1 MRSTPIQSWSKI
13 LIGDNRLRVFLKCEF
28 MLKSII
34 FLLLAYFPLLSLAEG
49 KVADI
54 SVKNENQNR
63 PKIENIRE
71 FTITEN
77 DTNSYTLK
85 LALDDSGRPQY
96 FFRNIFTPV
105 CYTNECK
112 PVHIDFYWD
121 LLGNY
126 VRYEMPKGKILT
138 KVDHDEFEEKDY
150 QKLADIL
157 SRSNSIFA
165 DLKMEDLLTSGTD
178 SLTDDVDAK
187 TGATLKTIKND
198 VIDGAVY
205 TCFTL
210 WHIAYGKQVV
220 SEMKRITESYRNDEM
235 LHSFLSSDN
244 YHYRYW
250 AMEKVIDKNGS
261 VKKAFENDIEQVIA
275 GKNLFTARTAL
286 QKAGNQ
292 FFANTTRQKWLWH
305 TYNATSYPMQVAIL
319 KRLEDISVNDDLEQ
333 KLAASVAGSNQEQF
347 KLKLGILA
355 KQKQLSEP
363 AMLLLAKNLEMDN
376 EDFASQIYQLLEQ
389 FQPKNNNAI
398 SKMNQYKNNR

>member
-1 MRSTPIQSWSKI
+1 MI
-13 LIGDNRLRVFLKCEF
+13 RLL
-28 MLKSII
+28 
-34 FLLLAYFPLLSLAEG
+34 FLLLITFTSLPSMG
-49 KVADI
+49 GINDDNHRN
-54 SVKNENQNR
+54 KNGYYNIIK
-63 PKIENIRE
+63 PENIRE
-71 FTITEN
+71 FTIVES

-85 LALDDSGRPQY
+85 LALDNSGRPQY

-210 WHIAYGKQVV
+210 WHIAYGKQVID
-220 SEMKRITESYRNDEM
+220 EMKRITESYKSDSM
-235 LHSFLSSDN
+235 LHDFLQSSN

-250 AMEKVIDKNGS
+250 ALEKVIDKEGLVAKGYEHN
-261 VKKAFENDIEQVIA
+261 IEKVIE

-286 QKAGNQ
+286 QKAGNY
-292 FFANTTRQKWLWH
+292 FFSGTKRQNWIWE
-305 TYNATSYPMQVAIL
+305 TYKSASYPMQIAIL
-319 KRLEDISVNDDLEQ
+319 KRLESIPLESNLQQ
-333 KLAASVAGSNQEQF
+333 KLATDVTGPNREQF
-347 KLKLGILA
+347 NMKLAILA

-363 AMLLLAKNLEMDN
+363 ALAILAKKLETAN
-376 EDFASQIYQLLEQ
+376 EEFTSPIFAMLQNYKPTDKET
-389 FQPKNNNAI
+389 KNRI
-398 SKMNQYKNNR
+398 QRFKN

>member
-1 MRSTPIQSWSKI
+1 
-13 LIGDNRLRVFLKCEF
+13 
-28 MLKSII
+28 MLKSFI
-34 FLLLAYFPLLSLAEG
+34 FSLLSLLPLLSLAEG
-49 KVADI
+49 KGVDI
-54 SVKNENQNR
+54 GIKNGHKAVT
-63 PKIENIRE
+63 KIENIRE

-126 VRYEMPKGKILT
+126 MRYEMPKGKILT

-157 SRSNSIFA
+157 SRPNSIFA

-220 SEMKRITESYRNDEM
+220 NEMKRITETYRNDEM
-235 LHSFLSSDN
+235 LHNFLSSTN

-250 AMEKVIDKNGS
+250 AMEKVIDAKGS

-286 QKAGNQ
+286 QKVGNSFLTGSKKQ
-292 FFANTTRQKWLWH
+292 NWLWD
-305 TYNATSYPMQVAIL
+305 TYNSTSYPMQVAIL
-319 KRLEDISVNDDLEQ
+319 KRLESVSIIEDLEQ

-363 AMLLLAKNLEMDN
+363 VMLILAKNLEMDN
-376 EDFASQIYQLLEQ
+376 EDFTSQIYKVLEQ
-389 FQPKNNNAI
+389 LQPKNKEI
-398 SKMNQYKNNR
+398 MERLKQYKSR